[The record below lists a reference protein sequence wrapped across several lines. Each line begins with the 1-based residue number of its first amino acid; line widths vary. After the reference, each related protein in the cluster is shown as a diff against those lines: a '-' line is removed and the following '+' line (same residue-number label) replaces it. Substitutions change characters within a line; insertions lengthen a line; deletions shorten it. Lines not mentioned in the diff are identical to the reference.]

1 MHRTDVEN
9 GQDDAERPIP
19 LFTGDF
25 IKYVFTRD
33 ITASFG
39 VVDLQTRPARS
50 LRPSRSVVFG
60 GLDGL
65 ITALAIVAAAAGGS
79 CGWDIVVVIGFA
91 SIAANALSMGAG
103 EYLSSKA
110 HKDFVQA
117 EKRREMWEFK
127 HFKDVEIKEVRRG
140 SCCWHVLWTPMC
152 VCASVSPHI
161 ILYGARWW
169 TVSWGAAW
177 ARRTPKRW

>member
-1 MHRTDVEN
+1 M
-9 GQDDAERPIP
+9 
-19 LFTGDF
+19 
-25 IKYVFTRD
+25 
-33 ITASFG
+33 
-39 VVDLQTRPARS
+39 
-50 LRPSRSVVFG
+50 
-60 GLDGL
+60 DGL

-127 HFKDVEIKEVRRG
+127 HFKDVEIKEVRMHCRSFG
-140 SCCWHVLWTPMC
+140 HHVTERPDISFLPSRWLTVLW
-152 VCASVSPHI
+152 
-161 ILYGARWW
+161 GA
-169 TVSWGAAW
+169 VW
-177 ARRTPKRW
+177 ARQTPRRW